1 MSEQTLTKQATLREL
16 VASISKI
23 LSPESSYY
31 SLAIVYGI
39 GISVLSLATPISVQM
54 LINTVA
60 NTGLTLSLVVLSVTL
75 FILLLLSGLLNA
87 LRIHLMDLFQRR
99 FYARMVS
106 EIALRSIY
114 ALNPFFQDCRMSTL
128 FNRYFD
134 IVIVQKNLP
143 NILLGGFTIVLQV
156 AVGFILVS
164 LYHPLFLVFNLVV
177 AAVIWLTWMIWGKRA
192 MFSAVQVSHKKHAAA
207 GWLEGLG
214 ESNGFFKSERHI
226 AEALERTDAIT
237 RDYITEHARHFRHH
251 FAQTLSFLLLYALA
265 SAALLGLG
273 GWLVIQGE
281 LSLGQLVAAE
291 LVLSV
296 ALFGVSQ
303 LGTYLA
309 YFYEICGA
317 IDELSLF
324 YDVRQEEPTAGL
336 VELGA
341 GTDLRFSNVALA
353 DVGAETV
360 LDFHIPGGK
369 RVMAVAESHSI
380 QREAI
385 NLLKRHAKPQSG
397 YISLG
402 GIDIMG
408 VQAHSVRQHVIYLAR
423 PTIVDM
429 TIREY
434 LDLSGDDDSNTN
446 PRDLEVLEMVG
457 LSDTVARLENGLDTS
472 LSTTGWPLTISE
484 TMQIKLA
491 AAIIAEP
498 RVLILNQLFDT
509 MPDEVLRRALDRL
522 QTKCGCTVIYFT
534 DRHRALGFDAYLYLG
549 SKQQSV
555 HDSFEAL
562 SNEPGYEVRE
572 ERGARLGRAAPAL
585 AAS

>member
-1 MSEQTLTKQATLREL
+1 MSSHALTKKATLREL
-16 VASISKI
+16 IVSIFHI
-23 LSPESSYY
+23 LGPESNYY

-114 ALNPFFQDCRMSTL
+114 ALNPFFEDLRMSTL

-143 NILLGGFTIVLQV
+143 NILIGGFTIVLQV
-156 AVGFILVS
+156 AVGFVLVS

-177 AAVIWLTWMIWGKRA
+177 VAVIWLIWLIWGRRA

-207 GWLEGLG
+207 SWLEGLG

-226 AEALERTDAIT
+226 AEALDRTDAIT
-237 RDYITEHARHFRHH
+237 HDYITQHARHFRHH
-251 FAQTLSFLLLYALA
+251 FAQTLSFLVLYALA
-265 SAALLGLG
+265 SAVLLGLG
-273 GWLVIQGE
+273 GWLVIEGQ

-324 YDVRQEEPTAGL
+324 YDIRQEEPTAGL

-341 GTDLRFSNVALA
+341 GADLSYANVAIGDRSDA
-353 DVGAETV
+353 V
-360 LDFHIPGGK
+360 LNFDIPGGK
-369 RVMAVAESHSI
+369 RVMAVAESHGI
-380 QREAI
+380 QRDAI
-385 NLLKRHAKPQSG
+385 NLLKRHAKPESG

-402 GIDIMG
+402 GVDIMG
-408 VQAHSVRQHVIYLAR
+408 VKPHNLRQKVIYLAR
-423 PTIVDM
+423 PTIVDL

-434 LDLSGDDDSNTN
+434 LDLSGEEGSD
-446 PRDLEVLEMVG
+446 PHDLQVLEAVG
-457 LSDTVARLENGLDTS
+457 LADAVSRLEDGLDTS
-472 LSTTGWPLTISE
+472 LSTNGWPLTISE
-484 TMQIKLA
+484 TMQLKLA
-491 AAIIAEP
+491 ATIIAEP
-498 RVLILNQLFDT
+498 RVLVLNQLFDT
-509 MPDEVLRRALDRL
+509 MPDEVLQRALDML
-522 QTKCGCTVIYFT
+522 QAKCNCTVIYFT
-534 DRHRALGFDAYLYLG
+534 ERYRELGFDAYLYLG
-549 SKQQSV
+549 SEQQPV
-555 HDSFEAL
+555 YDSFEAL
-562 SNEPGYEVRE
+562 SRESGFEVRE
-572 ERGARLGRAAPAL
+572 EGGARLGRAALVP

>member
-1 MSEQTLTKQATLREL
+1 MSEQILRKHASLREL
-16 VASISKI
+16 IASIFQI
-23 LSPESSYY
+23 LSPESNYY
-31 SLAIVYGI
+31 TLAIVYGI

-75 FILLLLSGLLNA
+75 FVLLLLSGLLNA

-114 ALNPFFQDCRMSTL
+114 ALNPFFQDLRMSTL

-143 NILLGGFTIVLQV
+143 NILIGGFTIMLQAV
-156 AVGFILVS
+156 VGFVLVS

-177 AAVIWLTWMIWGKRA
+177 VAVIWLIWLIWGKRA
-192 MFSAVQVSHKKHAAA
+192 MFSAVQVSHKKHATAS
-207 GWLEGLG
+207 WLEGLG

-226 AEALERTDAIT
+226 AKALDRTDAIT
-237 RDYITEHARHFRHH
+237 NDYITEHTRHFRHH
-251 FAQTLSFLLLYALA
+251 FSQTLSFLLLYALA
-265 SAALLGLG
+265 SAVLLGLG

-324 YDVRQEEPTAGL
+324 YDIRQEEPTAGL

-341 GTDLRFSNVALA
+341 GADLTFANVAFG
-353 DVGAETV
+353 DRGETS
-360 LDFHIPGGK
+360 LDFRIPEGK
-369 RVMAVAESHSI
+369 RVMAVPESHGV

-385 NLLKRHAKPQSG
+385 NLLKRHAKPESG

-402 GIDIMG
+402 GVDIMG
-408 VQAHSVRQHVIYLAR
+408 VQPHNLRQKVIYLAR
-423 PTIVDM
+423 PTIVDL

-434 LDLSGDDDSNTN
+434 LDLSGDEDSN
-446 PRDLEVLEMVG
+446 PRDLEVLEAVG
-457 LSDTVARLENGLDTS
+457 LTDEVARLEDGLDTR
-472 LSTTGWPLTISE
+472 LSTNGWPLTISE
-484 TMQIKLA
+484 TMQLKLA
-491 AAIIAEP
+491 ATIIAEP
-498 RVLILNQLFDT
+498 RVLVLNQLFDT
-509 MPDEVLRRALDRL
+509 MPDRVLRRALDML
-522 QTKCGCTVIYFT
+522 QAKCSCTVIYFT
-534 DRHRALGFDAYLYLG
+534 NRYHELGFDAYLYLG
-549 SKQQSV
+549 SKQQAV
-555 HDSFEAL
+555 YDSFEAL
-562 SNEPGYEVRE
+562 SRDNGFDVLE
-572 ERGARLGRAAPAL
+572 EGAARLGRAAPVL
-585 AAS
+585 AAT

>member
-1 MSEQTLTKQATLREL
+1 MSEQTLTKNASLREL
-16 VASISKI
+16 VASILRI

-75 FILLLLSGLLNA
+75 FVLLLLSGLLNA

-114 ALNPFFQDCRMSTL
+114 ALNPFFQDYRLGAL

-143 NILLGGFTIVLQV
+143 NILIGGFTIMLQAV
-156 AVGFILVS
+156 VGFVLVS

-177 AAVIWLTWMIWGKRA
+177 VALIWLIWLIWGKRA

-207 GWLEGLG
+207 SWLEGLG

-226 AEALERTDAIT
+226 AEALNRTDAIT
-237 RDYITEHARHFRHH
+237 HDYLTEHARHFRHH
-251 FAQTLSFLLLYALA
+251 FAQTLSLLLVYALA
-265 SAALLGLG
+265 SAVLLGLG
-273 GWLVIQGE
+273 GWLVIQGQ

-324 YDVRQEEPTAGL
+324 YDIRQEEPTAGL
-336 VELGA
+336 VELGTSA
-341 GTDLRFSNVALA
+341 DLSFAKVAFG
-353 DVGAETV
+353 DRAETL
-360 LDFHIPGGK
+360 LDFHVPGGR
-369 RVMAVAESHSI
+369 RVMAVAESHSV
-380 QREAI
+380 QRETI

-402 GIDIMG
+402 GVDIMG
-408 VQAHSVRQHVIYLAR
+408 VRPHHLRQQVIYLAR
-423 PTIVDM
+423 PTIVDL

-434 LDLSGDDDSNTN
+434 LDLSGDEGSN
-446 PRDLEVLEMVG
+446 PRDLEVLDAVG
-457 LSDTVARLENGLDTS
+457 LSDAIARLEDGLDTR

-498 RVLILNQLFDT
+498 RVLVLNHLFDT
-509 MPDEVLRRALDRL
+509 MPEQVLRRALDML

-534 DRHRALGFDAYLYLG
+534 DRYRDLGFDAYLYLG
-549 SKQQSV
+549 SKRQPL

-562 SNEPGYEVRE
+562 SRETGLEVRRE
-572 ERGARLGRAAPAL
+572 GGARLGRAAAAL
-585 AAS
+585 AAT

>member
-1 MSEQTLTKQATLREL
+1 MSEQTLQKSLSLREL
-16 VASISKI
+16 IGAIFRI
-23 LSPESSYY
+23 LGPETNFY

-60 NTGLTLSLVVLSVTL
+60 NTGLTLSLVVLSVSL
-75 FILLLLSGLLNA
+75 FVLLLLSGLLNA
-87 LRIHLMDLFQRR
+87 LRIHVMDLFQRR

-114 ALNPFFQDCRMSTL
+114 ALNPFFQDLRLSAL

-143 NILLGGFTIVLQV
+143 NLLIGGFTIVLQAV
-156 AVGFILVS
+156 VGFVLVS
-164 LYHPLFLVFNLVV
+164 LYHPLFLVFNLVIV
-177 AAVIWLTWMIWGKRA
+177 GLIWLIWLIWGKRA
-192 MFSAVQVSHKKHAAA
+192 MFSAVNVSHKKHATAN
-207 GWLEGLG
+207 WLEGLG
-214 ESNGFFKSERHI
+214 ESNGYFKSERHI
-226 AEALERTDAIT
+226 ARALDRTNAVT
-237 RDYITEHARHFRHH
+237 ADYVDEHARHFRHH

-265 SAALLGLG
+265 SAVLLGLG

-324 YDVRQEEPTAGL
+324 YAIRQEEPTGDL
-336 VELGA
+336 VE
-341 GTDLRFSNVALA
+341 
-353 DVGAETV
+353 VGASADLAFKNVSLGEAA
-360 LDFHIPGGK
+360 LDFRIASGK
-369 RVMAVAESHSI
+369 RVMAVAESHGI
-380 QREAI
+380 QRDTI
-385 NLLKRHAKPQSG
+385 NLLKRHAKPDSG
-397 YISLG
+397 LISLG
-402 GIDIMG
+402 GLDVLGI
-408 VQAHSVRQHVIYLAR
+408 QPHTLRQKVIYLAR
-423 PTIVDM
+423 PTIVDL

-434 LDLSGDDDSNTN
+434 LDLSGDEDSSA
-446 PRDLEVLEMVG
+446 RDLEVLEAVG
-457 LSDTVARLENGLDTS
+457 LGSAVARLADGLDTR

-484 TMQIKLA
+484 TMQLKLA

-498 RVLILNQLFDT
+498 RVLVLNQLFDT
-509 MPDEVLRRALDRL
+509 MPDDVLRRALDML
-522 QTKCGCTVIYFT
+522 QAKCDCTVVYFT
-534 DRHRALGFDAYLYLG
+534 DRHRTLGFDAYLYLG
-549 SKQQSV
+549 NTRQRV
-555 HDSFEAL
+555 FDSFDAL
-562 SNEPGYEVRE
+562 VSGAALEIRDED
-572 ERGARLGRAAPAL
+572 GARLGRAMPAL
-585 AAS
+585 AAT

>member
-1 MSEQTLTKQATLREL
+1 MSEQTLTKNASLREL
-16 VASISKI
+16 VASILRI

-75 FILLLLSGLLNA
+75 FVLLLLSGLLNA

-114 ALNPFFQDCRMSTL
+114 ALNPFFQDYRLGAL

-143 NILLGGFTIVLQV
+143 NILIGGFTIMLQAV
-156 AVGFILVS
+156 VGFVLVS

-177 AAVIWLTWMIWGKRA
+177 VALIWLIWLIWGKRA
-192 MFSAVQVSHKKHAAA
+192 MFSAVQVSHEKHAAA
-207 GWLEGLG
+207 SWLEGLG

-226 AEALERTDAIT
+226 AEALNRTDAIT
-237 RDYITEHARHFRHH
+237 HDYLTEHARHFRHH
-251 FAQTLSFLLLYALA
+251 FAQTLSLLLVYALA
-265 SAALLGLG
+265 SAVLLGLG
-273 GWLVIQGE
+273 GWLVIQGQ

-324 YDVRQEEPTAGL
+324 YDIRQEEPTAGL
-336 VELGA
+336 VELGTSA
-341 GTDLRFSNVALA
+341 DLSFAKVAFG
-353 DVGAETV
+353 DCAETL
-360 LDFHIPGGK
+360 LDFHVPGGR
-369 RVMAVAESHSI
+369 RVMAVAESHSV
-380 QREAI
+380 QRETI

-402 GIDIMG
+402 GVDIMG
-408 VQAHSVRQHVIYLAR
+408 VRPHHLRQQVIYLAR
-423 PTIVDM
+423 PTIVDL

-434 LDLSGDDDSNTN
+434 LDLSGDEGSN
-446 PRDLEVLEMVG
+446 PRDLEVLDAVG
-457 LSDTVARLENGLDTS
+457 LSDAIARLEDGLDTR

-498 RVLILNQLFDT
+498 RVLVLNHLFDT
-509 MPDEVLRRALDRL
+509 MPEQVLRRALDML

-534 DRHRALGFDAYLYLG
+534 DRYRDLGFDAYLYLG
-549 SKQQSV
+549 SKRQPL

-562 SNEPGYEVRE
+562 SRETGLEVRRE
-572 ERGARLGRAAPAL
+572 GGARLGRAAAAL
-585 AAS
+585 AAT